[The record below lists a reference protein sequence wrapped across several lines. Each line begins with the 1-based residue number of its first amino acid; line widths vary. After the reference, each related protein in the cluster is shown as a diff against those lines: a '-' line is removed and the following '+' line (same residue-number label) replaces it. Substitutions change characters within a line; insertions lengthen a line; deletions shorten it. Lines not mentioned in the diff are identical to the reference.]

1 VNLLQE
7 LTIHVNQ
14 GNYDH
19 ETYFPAWVN
28 LFNMVTDINRFPHL
42 RKLTMKVFSYEGLYE
57 DRIKEWRNLFI
68 LPERPQ
74 LGIEIKLL
82 DECKL
87 PNYQF
92 LYNLIT

>member
-1 VNLLQE
+1 
-7 LTIHVNQ
+7 
-14 GNYDH
+14 
-19 ETYFPAWVN
+19 
-28 LFNMVTDINRFPHL
+28 
-42 RKLTMKVFSYEGLYE
+42 MKVFSYEGLYE